1 MTSSMPSAWPAV
13 GAEPHTWVPRAG
25 WGVSASSGSVAETYS
40 ASLVP
45 SIAGLRPSTGAQ
57 LEADAAAAAVE
68 LVELDRSLGHRVAS
82 FAPVLLRSEAAS
94 SSQIEHLTAS
104 ARAIFSVEAGVKSN
118 NNALMIAANA
128 DAMTA
133 ALDLAGDL
141 SVETLQQ
148 MHSVLMRTQPRHTPG
163 EFRTE
168 AVWIGSSSASPRGAE
183 FVAPWHE
190 HVPGLLN
197 DLLRFIGDIGVPPL
211 VSAAVAHAQ
220 FETIHPFTDGNGRTG
235 RALTQAMLRWRGIT
249 RSVVVPVSAGL
260 LADVEGY
267 HSALTA
273 YRNGDVEPIVG
284 EFVAAT
290 RRAVA
295 TTRDLVD
302 ELDGLRKNWETRL
315 TVRRSSN
322 VWKLLDVIL
331 EKPVLTAK
339 MAAAAIGINSI
350 PNIYP
355 PLRVLTDAGI
365 LKDKSE
371 YQVGPVWR
379 SQDVLDAVDRFA
391 AKAGRRE

>member
-1 MTSSMPSAWPAV
+1 M
-13 GAEPHTWVPRAG
+13 
-25 WGVSASSGSVAETYS
+25 
-40 ASLVP
+40 
-45 SIAGLRPSTGAQ
+45 RPSTGAQ

-141 SVETLQQ
+141 SVEALQQ

>member
-141 SVETLQQ
+141 SVEALQQ